1 MFDVINIF
9 GPITSMLNDHKHFSR
24 KLTEKLG
31 SSVNILRLE
40 GSIYK
45 KKNLKDQ
52 FVTEKLK

>member
-1 MFDVINIF
+1 M
-9 GPITSMLNDHKHFSR
+9 
-24 KLTEKLG
+24 G